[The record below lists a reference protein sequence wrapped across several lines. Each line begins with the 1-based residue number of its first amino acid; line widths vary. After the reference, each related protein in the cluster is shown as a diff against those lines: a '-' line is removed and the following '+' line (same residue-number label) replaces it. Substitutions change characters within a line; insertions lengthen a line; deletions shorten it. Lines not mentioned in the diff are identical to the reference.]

1 MSRCSAFVR
10 LARRTCVAQAQM
22 AADIKAREQQAADLK
37 NAGNEAFKGGHFQEA
52 VQLYTQA
59 LDLDADNAV
68 LFSNRSGALAAIG
81 NYTQALVDAER
92 CVALRPDWA
101 KGCATCPCTGRE
113 LVSADASVSET
124 FRAAARRAMG
134 SSTWCTAIVVS
145 TRARGLSHDS
155 W

>member
-101 KGCATCPCTGRE
+101 KGYTRKASSLHGLKRFLAAVEAYEAALELDPVNETLVKGR
-113 LVSADASVSET
+113 
-124 FRAAARRAMG
+124 MQ
-134 SSTWCTAIVVS
+134 SSFALAIE
-145 TRARGLSHDS
+145 A
-155 W
+155 